1 MGSRESVV
9 QSAPAKE
16 LGSSSR
22 FHRRPPARLGIA
34 SELPPPQ
41 SFVRPLSVGVR
52 AANPRVHRQASRVP
66 ASSHEATGRDGS
78 VPRFR
83 LGPLR
88 GCPLRR
94 PWSNHVSNPTTD
106 GSFEPAQAALVLRS
120 DGLVRAFGTDLR
132 SRSNTFRV
140 APSGA
145 FARPSFRPGH
155 SNGPTDR
162 SAPSLQTPSSISD
175 VRGLGSD

>member
-9 QSAPAKE
+9 RSAPAKE

-22 FHRRPPARLGIA
+22 FHRRLPARLGTA
-34 SELPPPQ
+34 LGLPPPPC
-41 SFVRPLSVGVR
+41 SVRPLSVGVR
-52 AANPRVHRQASRVP
+52 VANPRVHRQASRVP
-66 ASSHEATGRDGS
+66 ASSHKVTGRDGS

-83 LGPLR
+83 LGPLQ

-94 PWSNHVSNPTTD
+94 PWFHHVSNPTTD

-120 DGLVRAFGTDLR
+120 GGLLRAFGTDVR
-132 SRSNTFRV
+132 SRSNTFKV

-145 FARPSFRPGH
+145 FARPSFRPGRPK
-155 SNGPTDR
+155 GPTDR
-162 SAPSLQTPSSISD
+162 SAPSLQTPL
-175 VRGLGSD
+175 VHLRCPRPRV